1 MVPGSFAALRMTAE
15 TSNDKNEQRQGQKQI
30 PFGDDK
36 QKRQRQKQTTTRATA
51 AAKYRDLSAA
61 RWTVGPSIA
70 SVEMTF
76 FFAFSLL
83 LFLVLRFSLLLCSSC
98 SFVG

>member
-1 MVPGSFAALRMTAE
+1 MTAE

-36 QKRQRQKQTTTRATA
+36 QKRQRQEQTTTRATA

-76 FFAFSLL
+76 FLRSRCFSFSCFVSRCFFAP
-83 LFLVLRFSLLLCSSC
+83 VAR
-98 SFVG
+98 